1 MNTSFYQIHRNN
13 LHRFIE
19 LLKTN
24 YSCMNYITCT
34 ILFIGFC
41 LPSPNSK
48 AQNIDSLFLKHADKG
63 GKVNVD
69 SVLLISKQYLYS
81 RPAKAFEITERAVAI
96 AEKQK
101 DPIQLANSYRSKGAI
116 FTLVNTDFDS
126 SFHYLEKAEKLY
138 RSLRTQEAR
147 LGLGGV
153 YHNYGT
159 VRQIQGDY
167 VKAIEFYIQAS
178 KIFDEADDSKSLP
191 YTLNNLATLYGLVG
205 DAQKSEKY
213 ARECIALA
221 QKNGDEFMTATG
233 STNLADA
240 LMNQGKYEE
249 AIIPLNRILEY
260 GEKFDDRYK
269 TFLYHLNY
277 GTYLMEYKKDFPSA
291 IKEYE
296 KARELAKEVDD
307 EWEVMRKNV
316 ALSEAYLENHQ
327 FAEAKETAGLAL
339 KTAQKLQAK
348 DKQRES
354 LWVLAQSNAY
364 FSDFETAFKQL
375 KSAYLLK
382 DTVFNENKQRH
393 LALLETEYQTEKRET
408 RISTLEKERVLYG
421 IIFGVSFLGV
431 IILLGALYLR
441 QRAKKQL
448 VQQQVIQ
455 LEKEKQLIATQATLE
470 GETTERTRLARD
482 LHDGLGSMLSV
493 VKFNLPQMKSGVT
506 IEQEDVSRFQKALGM
521 LDQSIQELRRVAH
534 HMMPETLVRFGLKT
548 ALTDFA
554 EAIPNVDFHYF
565 GNEERIAQKLEIM
578 IYRSIHE
585 LVNNAMKHAE
595 ASQINVQLV
604 QETSRISFTVQ
615 DNGKGFDPENI
626 KDGMGL
632 RNIRQR
638 VETFSGKMN
647 IYSTQKGTEIN
658 IELELKA

>member
-1 MNTSFYQIHRNN
+1 M
-13 LHRFIE
+13 
-19 LLKTN
+19 
-24 YSCMNYITCT
+24 
-34 ILFIGFC
+34 
-41 LPSPNSK
+41 
-48 AQNIDSLFLKHADKG
+48 
-63 GKVNVD
+63 
-69 SVLLISKQYLYS
+69 
-81 RPAKAFEITERAVAI
+81 
-96 AEKQK
+96 
-101 DPIQLANSYRSKGAI
+101 
-116 FTLVNTDFDS
+116 
-126 SFHYLEKAEKLY
+126 
-138 RSLRTQEAR
+138 
-147 LGLGGV
+147 
-153 YHNYGT
+153 
-159 VRQIQGDY
+159 
-167 VKAIEFYIQAS
+167 
-178 KIFDEADDSKSLP
+178 
-191 YTLNNLATLYGLVG
+191 
-205 DAQKSEKY
+205 
-213 ARECIALA
+213 
-221 QKNGDEFMTATG
+221 
-233 STNLADA
+233 
-240 LMNQGKYEE
+240 
-249 AIIPLNRILEY
+249 
-260 GEKFDDRYK
+260 
-269 TFLYHLNY
+269 
-277 GTYLMEYKKDFPSA
+277 
-291 IKEYE
+291 
-296 KARELAKEVDD
+296 
-307 EWEVMRKNV
+307 
-316 ALSEAYLENHQ
+316 
-327 FAEAKETAGLAL
+327 
-339 KTAQKLQAK
+339 
-348 DKQRES
+348 
-354 LWVLAQSNAY
+354 
-364 FSDFETAFKQL
+364 
-375 KSAYLLK
+375 
-382 DTVFNENKQRH
+382 
-393 LALLETEYQTEKRET
+393 LETEYQTEKRET

-647 IYSTQKGTEIN
+647 IYSTEKGTEIH